1 MGVTGNTFTVGTAVA
16 TISEMSADGQTVLV
30 QNQEPALNAQDL
42 SRAGYVYL
50 LSRKFDITSGSNATF
65 NIATGVNG
73 LQIQFYEIVT
83 DTSNIYAELIEG
95 ATPTLT
101 GNPIPA
107 YNINRTASDSHDA
120 VFRAVS
126 SYTGGTTVSAEFL
139 TGSNQA
145 GSAMQLAKLHT
156 LEPSSNYVMK
166 FGNVGSQT
174 TTVFL
179 QLAFAEKFNG
189 NTEVWLGGTEGDG
202 YRLRGGEAM
211 KMEFIQAQSLVAVAA
226 DDVNVGV
233 LRQD

>member
-1 MGVTGNTFTVGTAVA
+1 MGVTGNTFTVGTAVS
-16 TISEMSADGQTVLV
+16 TISEMSADAQTTIV
-30 QNQEPALNAQDL
+30 QNLEPALNAEDL
-42 SRAGYVYL
+42 TRAGYVYL
-50 LSRKFDITSGSNATF
+50 LSQKFDITSGATASF

-101 GNPIPA
+101 GSAIPA
-107 YNINRTASDSHDA
+107 FNINRTHGDAHDA
-120 VFRAVS
+120 VFKAVT
-126 SYTGGTTVSAEFL
+126 SYTGGTTISAEFL

-145 GSAMQLAKLHT
+145 GSAMHTNKLHT
-156 LEPSSNYVMK
+156 LDASSNYVMK
-166 FGNVGSQT
+166 FSNVGAQT

-189 NTEVWLGGTEGDG
+189 NTEVWLAGTDGDG
-202 YRLRGGEAM
+202 YRLRGGESI
-211 KMEFIQAQSLVAVAA
+211 KMEFIQSQSLVAVAS
-226 DDVNVGV
+226 DDVQVGV